1 MLMLLVDLYGT
12 AGAGAASGPAGWASK
27 TRVQKVR
34 SGSSG
39 RGYRWNISGIR
50 VSFKKLVARNQVS
63 EETRV
68 RRTGGARGRACT
80 WVGTSNQLPPNMAAK
95 AVPSFAAGADAT
107 AAAAACVLVIVG
119 AAAAAAAAVSAV
131 VTKGCSAGQSLA
143 AGVAGTAVGR
153 EGYTYTV
160 DEHHVGCRVGAAAL
174 PCAA

>member
-1 MLMLLVDLYGT
+1 MLLVDLYGT

-95 AVPSFAAGADAT
+95 PCRHLLRVQAPLPPPPPVSSSSSALPLLPLPLSVLWLQR
-107 AAAAACVLVIVG
+107 AAAP
-119 AAAAAAAAVSAV
+119 VSHWPPV
-131 VTKGCSAGQSLA
+131 VRAQLLGGRVTHTQWMSITS
-143 AGVAGTAVGR
+143 VAG
-153 EGYTYTV
+153 
-160 DEHHVGCRVGAAAL
+160 
-174 PCAA
+174 